1 MIMEKPRNAVQKIR
15 MMKDLGIY
23 NRFLKNSE
31 DRIREL
37 NRFYSFSEECL
48 MTQVRTI
55 INRRLN
61 QINYLSVV
69 LEMSFIFAD
78 TPEKEKFWY
87 DIVDEL
93 RSEI

>member
-1 MIMEKPRNAVQKIR
+1 MEKSRNAVQKIQK
-15 MMKDLGIY
+15 MKDLGIY

-37 NRFYSFSEECL
+37 YRTYSLPEDYL

-55 INRRLN
+55 ISRRLREY
-61 QINYLSVV
+61 NYLSEVIDT
-69 LEMSFIFAD
+69 SFIFSD
-78 TPEKEKFWY
+78 TPEKQDFGNN
-87 DIVDEL
+87 IVDEL

>member
-1 MIMEKPRNAVQKIR
+1 MEKPRNSLQKIR
-15 MMKDLGIY
+15 TMKDLGIY

-31 DRIREL
+31 NRIREL
-37 NRFYSFSEECL
+37 YRMYSFSEEYL

-61 QINYLSVV
+61 QVNYLSVV
-69 LEMSFIFAD
+69 LEMSFTFAD

>member
-1 MIMEKPRNAVQKIR
+1 MEKSRNALQKIR
-15 MMKDLGIY
+15 MMRDLGIY

-31 DRIREL
+31 NRIREL
-37 NRFYSFSEECL
+37 NRMYSFSEEYL
-48 MTQVRTI
+48 MTQAQTI

>member
-1 MIMEKPRNAVQKIR
+1 MEKSRNALQKIR
-15 MMKDLGIY
+15 MMRDLGIY
-23 NRFLKNSE
+23 NRFLNNSE
-31 DRIREL
+31 NRIREL
-37 NRFYSFSEECL
+37 NRMYSFSEEYL
-48 MTQVRTI
+48 MTQARTI

>member
-1 MIMEKPRNAVQKIR
+1 MEKPRNALQKIKK
-15 MMKDLGIY
+15 MMELGIY

-37 NRFYSFSEECL
+37 YRMYSFSEDYL

-55 INRRLN
+55 INRRLS

-69 LEMSFIFAD
+69 LEMSFVFSD
-78 TPEKEKFWY
+78 TPEKEDFWNN
-87 DIVDEL
+87 IVEEL
-93 RSEI
+93 ISEI

>member
-1 MIMEKPRNAVQKIR
+1 MEKSRNALQKIR
-15 MMKDLGIY
+15 TMKDLGIY
-23 NRFLKNSE
+23 NKFLKNSE
-31 DRIREL
+31 DRVREL
-37 NRFYSFSEECL
+37 NRWYSFSEEYL

-55 INRRLN
+55 INRRLT

-69 LEMSFIFAD
+69 LEMSFIFSD
-78 TPEKEKFWY
+78 TPEKQDFWY